1 MTVPVV
7 IGPVKVA
14 VAWYVEAGA
23 AAPAAD
29 GPKEPPPAV
38 PRTTAAINPANA
50 VTVRVMCMLHADLH
64 PPGTTLPVRSCPGSC
79 RCRQDPTCGDFSCYI
94 SPSGKKLTQ
103 LLCMDAPSAMI
114 VEPLT

>member
-1 MTVPVV
+1 MTDPVV

-14 VAWYVEAGA
+14 MAWYVEAGA

-29 GPKEPPPAV
+29 GPKEAPPV
-38 PRTTAAINPANA
+38 PRTTVAIKPAKA
-50 VTVRVMCMLHADLH
+50 VMVRVMCRFMLVSPWPDA
-64 PPGTTLPVRSCPGSC
+64 PGSLVP
-79 RCRQDPTCGDFSCYI
+79 RVQSCRQDPTCGDLSCYI

>member
-14 VAWYVEAGA
+14 MAWYVEAGA

-29 GPKEPPPAV
+29 GPKEPPPV
-38 PRTTAAINPANA
+38 PRTTVAINPAKA
-50 VTVRVMCMLHADLH
+50 VMVRVMCRFIVVSVPLAR
-64 PPGTTLPVRSCPGSC
+64 RSRFARAPGSC

>member
-1 MTVPVV
+1 MTCPTV

-14 VAWYVEAGA
+14 MAWYVEVGA

-29 GPKEPPPAV
+29 GPKEPPPV
-38 PRTTAAINPANA
+38 PRTTVAINPAKA
-50 VTVRVMCMLHADLH
+50 VMVRVMCRFMLVPIPLARRSRFARAPGPVVAGKTLHA
-64 PPGTTLPVRSCPGSC
+64 G
-79 RCRQDPTCGDFSCYI
+79 FSCYI

>member
-14 VAWYVEAGA
+14 MAWYVEAGG

-29 GPKEPPPAV
+29 GPKEPPPAL

-50 VTVRVMCMLHADLH
+50 VTVRVMCMFMRISIPLARRSRFARAPGPVVAGKTLHAVTSPLH
-64 PPGTTLPVRSCPGSC
+64 LALGKEVDPVALHGR
-79 RCRQDPTCGDFSCYI
+79 
-94 SPSGKKLTQ
+94 
-103 LLCMDAPSAMI
+103 A
-114 VEPLT
+114 V